1 MTGWLLRSEGQQCE
15 RAVSR
20 RERAVALAVREVDAR
35 MDSRFDG
42 GRGMPLSA
50 AQTGMWFAQALDPR
64 SPAFRAAEV
73 VEIRGPVDVGF
84 LERALREALTDAEGL
99 RARFV
104 TDDGGEVRQVVEP
117 LDGWELPE
125 VDLRGESDPTAAAYA
140 WMRADLDRPVDLGH
154 SPTGVFAAL
163 RTAEDRWLLY
173 LAMHHITLDGYGAAL
188 FIQRI
193 AEAYTA
199 LDAGEPVP
207 PCRMGRLSQVLA
219 DEAEYHVSER
229 FARDREYWAA
239 ELADWPSR
247 PDSAHEVPDIPRGFV
262 RATGHLDPAATD
274 GLRTLAR
281 RARTGLATAAMAALS
296 LYVHRLSG
304 RDEVTLD
311 LTVTGRGAAARDV
324 PTMLA
329 NILPLRVRTDERC
342 TVEELLRHTVDKAK
356 GLLRHQRY
364 PYGYLAR
371 ELKVARRA
379 EGFADDWGINIMT
392 HDKELRFGRYPA
404 VLHNLSNGPVT
415 GLGVNV
421 YDRPTDG
428 SLRIDFQADPALY
441 SAADVTAHHRRFMAL
456 LRTLSQAEPILP
468 LKDIDVLPAGER
480 AELLSAAKG
489 AEHPVPATT
498 LPELFQAHARRAP
511 GRTALVCGGT
521 ELSGGELNARAN
533 RLAHLLLARGAAAET
548 YVAVLLPRTADY
560 VVALLAILK
569 TGAACVP
576 LDPGHPAERI
586 RTMVADAR
594 PLCVITTSAEA
605 PRLAQGTPALALD
618 EEGTVRELGA
628 LPVTDPGDRD
638 RPRPTRAHHPAYVS
652 FTSGTSGR
660 PKGVVVE
667 HRQLTHLF
675 FDHDRDL
682 IAPNAASAGRRLRAA
697 LTASFSFDTAWVGL
711 LFLAAGQELHLV
723 EEPVRFDPAALV
735 ALVRERRI
743 DFLDLTPSF
752 LRQLLAAGLAD
763 GAGHHPRMVMVGG
776 EAIDAD
782 LWQQLRTCPS
792 TVFHNYYGPTECA
805 VDAVYRR
812 IEESTERPVIGRPGH
827 NVRAY
832 VLDHALRPVPA
843 TVPGEL
849 YLAGAQVARGYLG
862 RPDLTAERFVADPF
876 GAAGSRMYRTGDLV
890 RWTHEG
896 ELEYLGRNDQQVKV
910 RGVRIELPEIEAV
923 LAGHPLVAHAAAA
936 VHETGH
942 GTSATQTLIA
952 HVVPGRGPGGDGT
965 GARLDPVDLRSWA
978 SARLPSP
985 MVPSRFVVHRA
996 LPLTVQGKL
1005 DRAALATAVAPAAPA
1020 GGRPAGSPL
1029 EKELCGIFCDVLDVP
1044 DVSVDDDFFALGG
1057 HSLLA
1062 AQLTARVRT
1071 ELGAELLLGALYQ
1084 APTVASL
1091 ARLLEEDTPRDAFEV
1106 LLPLRTTGDRPPLFC
1121 VHPAGGLGWCYAT
1134 LPPHLPADVPVY
1146 ALQARGLRSAD
1157 RPAAS
1162 FGEMIADYTRH
1173 IRSVQRSGPYHLL
1186 GWSLGGALAH
1196 AIAVQLQSEG
1206 ERVDML
1212 AMLDAQPIDPS
1223 GHLRAEQD
1231 SQRLTNLL
1239 LEAAGQLP
1247 RQRGPLPDGVLSGRD
1262 VLPAEAL
1269 RASYAEHAL
1278 DETHLKAATAL
1289 ISHHATLLPTFTEGV
1304 FDGDLVYFH
1313 ATRGKPDTAPT
1324 GRAWQPWVTG
1334 RITSHDTACTHHAM
1348 TQAENI
1354 ALTGDV
1360 LTERLVPGLRR
1371 SGGS

>member
-1 MTGWLLRSEGQQCE
+1 
-15 RAVSR
+15 
-20 RERAVALAVREVDAR
+20 
-35 MDSRFDG
+35 
-42 GRGMPLSA
+42 MPLSA
-50 AQTGMWFAQALDPR
+50 AQTGMWFAQALDPQ

-73 VEIRGPVDVGF
+73 VEIHGPVDVGV
-84 LERALREALTDAEGL
+84 LERALRVALTDAEGL

-104 TDDGGEVRQVVEP
+104 TDDGGEVRQIVKP
-117 LDGWELPE
+117 LGDWRLPE
-125 VDLRGESDPTAAAYA
+125 VDLRDEDDPTAAAYA
-140 WMRADLDRPVDLGH
+140 WMRAELDRPVDLGRA
-154 SPTGVFAAL
+154 PTVVFTAL
-163 RTAEDRWLLY
+163 RTAADRCLLY

-207 PCRMGRLSQVLA
+207 PCRMGTLSQVLA
-219 DEAEYHVSER
+219 DEAEYHASER
-229 FARDREYWAA
+229 FVRDREYWAA

-262 RATGHLDPAATD
+262 RATGHLDAAATD
-274 GLRTLAR
+274 GLRAR
-281 RARTGLATAAMAALS
+281 ARGARTGLATAAMAALS
-296 LYVHRLSG
+296 LYVHRFSG
-304 RDEVTLD
+304 RDQVTLD
-311 LTVTGRGAAARDV
+311 LTVTGRGAAARNV

-329 NILPLRVRTDERC
+329 NILPLRVRIDERS
-342 TVEELLRHTVDKAK
+342 TLDDLLRHTVDKAK

-371 ELKVARRA
+371 ELKIARSP

-392 HDKELRFGRYPA
+392 HDKELAFGTYAA

-421 YDRPTDG
+421 YDRPADG

-456 LRTLSQAEPILP
+456 LRTLSRTEPLVP
-468 LKDIDVLPAGER
+468 LKDIDVLPAEER
-480 AELLSAAKG
+480 ARLLNTAQG
-489 AEHPVPATT
+489 GEHPVPATT
-498 LPELFQAHARRAP
+498 LPELFEAHARRAP
-511 GRTALVCGGT
+511 AETALVCGGA
-521 ELSGGELNARAN
+521 ELTFGELDARAN
-533 RLAHLLLARGAAAET
+533 RLAHLLLARGAAPET

-560 VVALLAILK
+560 VVALLAVLK

-586 RTMVADAR
+586 RAMVADAR
-594 PLCVITTSAEA
+594 PLYVITASAEA
-605 PRLAQGTPALALD
+605 TRLARATPTVVLD
-618 EEGTVRELGA
+618 EEATVLDLGRR
-628 LPVTDPGDRD
+628 PETDPGAPH
-638 RPRPTRAHHPAYVS
+638 RPSSSWAGHPAYVS

-667 HRQLTHLF
+667 HRQLTNLF
-675 FDHDRDL
+675 FDHERDL
-682 IAPNAASAGRRLRAA
+682 IAPGVAAAGRRLRAA

-711 LFLAAGQELHLV
+711 LFLAAGQELHLI

-735 ALVRERRI
+735 AGVRERRI

-752 LRQLLAAGLAD
+752 LRRLLAAGLAD
-763 GAGHHPRMVMVGG
+763 GEGHHPRMVMVGG

-782 LWQQLRTCPS
+782 LWQRLRSCPS
-792 TVFHNYYGPTECA
+792 TVFHNYYGPTECT

-812 IEESTERPVIGRPGH
+812 IEEDAEHPVIGRPGH

-849 YLAGAQVARGYLG
+849 YLAGAQVTRGYLG

-890 RWTHEG
+890 RLSHEG
-896 ELEYLGRNDQQVKV
+896 DLEYLGRNDRQVKV

-923 LAGHPLVAHAAAA
+923 LAGHPDIAHAAVT
-936 VHETGH
+936 VHETGRGAH
-942 GTSATQTLIA
+942 ATQTLTA
-952 HVVPGRGPGGDGT
+952 HVVAAESRAAGT
-965 GARLDPVDLRSWA
+965 GAPLEAVDLRSWA

-1005 DRAALATAVAPAAPA
+1005 DRAALAAAAAPAAPA

-1029 EKELCGIFCDVLDVP
+1029 EKELCGIFCDVLGVP

-1062 AQLTARVRT
+1062 AQLTARVRADLGT
-1071 ELGAELLLGALYQ
+1071 ELPLGALYQ
-1084 APTVASL
+1084 APTVLSL
-1091 ARLLEEDTPRDAFEV
+1091 ARLLEADTQRDAFEV
-1106 LLPLRTTGDRPPLFC
+1106 LLPLRTTGTRPPLFC

-1146 ALQARGLRSAD
+1146 ALQARGLRGTD

-1162 FGEMIADYTRH
+1162 FREMITDYTRH

-1206 ERVDML
+1206 ERVDLL

-1223 GHLRAEQD
+1223 DRLRVEQD
-1231 SQRLTNLL
+1231 SRRTTDLL

-1247 RQRGPLPDGVLSGRD
+1247 
-1262 VLPAEAL
+1262 
-1269 RASYAEHAL
+1269 YAEHAL
-1278 DETHLKAATAL
+1278 DEAHLQAATAL
-1289 ISHHATLLPTFTEGV
+1289 ISHHATLLPTFTAGV

-1334 RITSHDTACTHHAM
+1334 HITSHDTACTHHAM
-1348 TQAENI
+1348 TRAENI
-1354 ALTGDV
+1354 ALTGTV
-1360 LTERLVPGLRR
+1360 LTARLLPGPRR
-1371 SGGS
+1371 RDAPR

>member
-1 MTGWLLRSEGQQCE
+1 
-15 RAVSR
+15 
-20 RERAVALAVREVDAR
+20 

-73 VEIRGPVDVGF
+73 VEIQGPVDAGV

-104 TDDGGEVRQVVEP
+104 TDDDGGVRQVVEP
-117 LDGWELPE
+117 LGDWRLPE
-125 VDLRGESDPTAAAYA
+125 VDLRDEDDPTAAAYA
-140 WMRADLDRPVDLGH
+140 WMRAELDRPVDLGRA
-154 SPTGVFAAL
+154 PTVVFTAL
-163 RTAEDRWLLY
+163 RTAQDRCLLY

-193 AEAYTA
+193 AEVYTA
-199 LDAGEPVP
+199 LDAGRPVP
-207 PCRMGRLSQVLA
+207 PGRMGALSRVLE
-219 DEAEYHVSER
+219 DEAEYHASER
-229 FARDREYWAA
+229 FVRDREYWAA

-247 PDSAHEVPDIPRGFV
+247 PDSAHEVPDVPRGFV
-262 RATGHLDPAATD
+262 RSTGHLDAAATD
-274 GLRTLAR
+274 GLRDLAR
-281 RARTGLATAAMAALS
+281 AARTGLATAAMAALS

-311 LTVTGRGAAARDV
+311 LTVTGRGPAARDV

-329 NILPLRVRTDERC
+329 NILPLRVRLDGQGTLED
-342 TVEELLRHTVDKAK
+342 LLRHTVGKAK

-364 PYGYLAR
+364 PYGYVAR
-371 ELKVARRA
+371 ELKIARRP

-392 HDKELRFGRYPA
+392 HDKELAFGRYAA

-421 YDRPTDG
+421 YDRPADG

-441 SAADVTAHHRRFMAL
+441 SAADVAAHHRRFMAL
-456 LRTLSQAEPILP
+456 LRTLSRAEPHLPLRDIEILP
-468 LKDIDVLPAGER
+468 AEER
-480 AELLSAAKG
+480 AHLLSTARG
-489 AEHPVPATT
+489 DEHPVPDTT
-498 LPELFQAHARRAP
+498 LPELFEAHARRAP
-511 GRTALVCGGT
+511 AETALVCGGT
-521 ELSGGELNARAN
+521 ELTRGELNARAN
-533 RLAHLLLARGAAAET
+533 RLAHLLLARGAAPET

-560 VVALLAILK
+560 VVALLAVLK

-576 LDPGHPAERI
+576 LDPAHPAERI
-586 RTMVADAR
+586 RAMVADAR
-594 PLCVITTSAEA
+594 PRYVITTSAEA
-605 PRLAQGTPALALD
+605 PRLARATPRVVLD
-618 EEGTVRELGA
+618 EEATVLGPGCRPEA
-628 LPVTDPGDRD
+628 DPGGPH
-638 RPRPTRAHHPAYVS
+638 RPSWAGHPAYVS

-667 HRQLTHLF
+667 HRQLTNLF
-675 FDHDRDL
+675 FDHERDL
-682 IAPNAASAGRRLRAA
+682 IAPGVASAGRRLRAA

-735 ALVRERRI
+735 AGVRERRI

-752 LRQLLAAGLAD
+752 LRRLLAAGLVEGED
-763 GAGHHPRMVMVGG
+763 HRPRMVMVGG
-776 EAIDAD
+776 EAIDAA
-782 LWQQLRTCPS
+782 LWQRLRTCPS
-792 TVFHNYYGPTECA
+792 TVFHNYYGPTECT

-812 IEESTERPVIGRPGH
+812 IEETAERPVIGRPGH

-832 VLDHALRPVPA
+832 VLDRALRPVPA

-849 YLAGAQVARGYLG
+849 YLGGAQVARGYLG
-862 RPDLTAERFVADPF
+862 RTDLTAERFVADPF
-876 GAAGSRMYRTGDLV
+876 GPAGSRMYRTGDLV
-890 RWTHEG
+890 RLTHEG
-896 ELEYLGRNDQQVKV
+896 DLEYLGRNDQQVKV
-910 RGVRIELPEIEAV
+910 RGVRIELPEIETV
-923 LAGHPLVAHAAAA
+923 VAGHPGIAHAAVT

-942 GTSATQTLIA
+942 GARATQTLTA
-952 HVVPGRGPGGDGT
+952 HVVAAESPAADA
-965 GARLDPVDLRSWA
+965 GAPLDSVDLRAWA

-1005 DRAALATAVAPAAPA
+1005 DRAALAAATAPAAPA
-1020 GGRPAGSPL
+1020 CGRPAGSTL

-1044 DVSVDDDFFALGG
+1044 DVSIDDDFFALGG

-1071 ELGAELLLGALYQ
+1071 DLGAELPLGALYQ
-1084 APTVASL
+1084 APTVVSL
-1091 ARLLEEDTPRDAFEV
+1091 ARLLEADTQRDAFEV
-1106 LLPLRTTGDRPPLFC
+1106 LLPLRTTGTRPPLFC

-1134 LPPHLPADVPVY
+1134 LPPHLPADIPVY
-1146 ALQARGLRSAD
+1146 ALQARGLRGTD

-1162 FGEMIADYTRH
+1162 FGEMITDYTRH
-1173 IRSVQRSGPYHLL
+1173 IRSVQGSGPYHLL

-1196 AIAVQLQSEG
+1196 AIAVRLQSEG

-1231 SQRLTNLL
+1231 SRRVTNLL
-1239 LEAAGQLP
+1239 LEAAGHLP
-1247 RQRGPLPDGVLSGRD
+1247 GPGGPARDGGSGRD
-1262 VLPAEAL
+1262 VMPAEVL

-1278 DETHLKAATAL
+1278 DEVHLKAATAL

-1354 ALTGDV
+1354 ALTGTV
-1360 LTERLVPGLRR
+1360 LTQRLLPGSRR
-1371 SGGS
+1371 GDDHGDVRECLAPRMTCADGGTSQCGHMPRTT

>member
-1 MTGWLLRSEGQQCE
+1 
-15 RAVSR
+15 
-20 RERAVALAVREVDAR
+20 

-73 VEIRGPVDVGF
+73 VEIQGPVDADA

-104 TDDGGEVRQVVEP
+104 TDDGGEVRQIVEP
-117 LDGWELPE
+117 LRDWRLPE
-125 VDLRGESDPTAAAYA
+125 IDLRGEDDPTAAAYA
-140 WMRADLDRPVDLGH
+140 WMRAELDRPVDLGRT
-154 SPTGVFAAL
+154 PTAVFTAL
-163 RTAEDRWLLY
+163 RTAEDRCLLY

-193 AEAYTA
+193 AEVYTA

-207 PCRMGRLSQVLA
+207 PCRMGTLSQVLA
-219 DEAEYHVSER
+219 DEADYHASER

-262 RATGHLDPAATD
+262 RATGHLDAAATD
-274 GLRTLAR
+274 GLRAR
-281 RARTGLATAAMAALS
+281 ARGARTGLATAAMAALS
-296 LYVHRLSG
+296 LYVHRFSG
-304 RDEVTLD
+304 RDQVTLD

-329 NILPLRVRTDERC
+329 NILPLRVRVDERS
-342 TVEELLRHTVDKAK
+342 TLDDLLRHTVDKAK
-356 GLLRHQRY
+356 GVLRHQRY
-364 PYGYLAR
+364 PYGYMAR
-371 ELKVARRA
+371 ELKIARRP

-392 HDKELRFGRYPA
+392 HDKELSFGAYAA

-421 YDRPTDG
+421 YDRPADG

-456 LRTLSQAEPILP
+456 LRTLSRAEPLVP
-468 LKDIDVLPAGER
+468 LTDIEVLPAEER
-480 AELLSAAKG
+480 ARLLSAAKG
-489 AEHPVPATT
+489 DEHPVPATT
-498 LPELFQAHARRAP
+498 LPELFEAHARRTPAE
-511 GRTALVCGGT
+511 TALVCGGT
-521 ELSGGELNARAN
+521 ELTFGELNARAN
-533 RLAHLLLARGAAAET
+533 RLAHLLLARGAAPET

-560 VVALLAILK
+560 VVALLAVLK

-586 RTMVADAR
+586 RAMVADAR
-594 PLCVITTSAEA
+594 PLYVITASAEA
-605 PRLAQGTPALALD
+605 PRLARATPAVVLD
-618 EEGTVRELGA
+618 DEATVLG
-628 LPVTDPGDRD
+628 LGRRPETDP
-638 RPRPTRAHHPAYVS
+638 RAPHQPSASGAGHPAYVS

-667 HRQLTHLF
+667 HRQLTNLF
-675 FDHDRDL
+675 FDHERDL
-682 IAPNAASAGRRLRAA
+682 IAPGVAAAGRRLRAA

-711 LFLAAGQELHLV
+711 LFLAAGQELHLI
-723 EEPVRFDPAALV
+723 EEPVRLDPAALV
-735 ALVRERRI
+735 AGVRERRV

-752 LRQLLAAGLAD
+752 LRRLLAAGLVD
-763 GAGHHPRMVMVGG
+763 GEGHHPRMVMVGG

-782 LWQQLRTCPS
+782 LWQRLRSCPS
-792 TVFHNYYGPTECA
+792 TVFHNYYGPTECT

-812 IEESTERPVIGRPGH
+812 IGKDAERPVIGRPGH

-832 VLDHALRPVPA
+832 VLDRALRPVPA

-849 YLAGAQVARGYLG
+849 YLAGAQVTRGYLG

-890 RWTHEG
+890 RLTHEG
-896 ELEYLGRNDQQVKV
+896 DLEYLGRNDQQVKV
-910 RGVRIELPEIEAV
+910 RGVRVELPEIEAV
-923 LAGHPLVAHAAAA
+923 LAGHPEIAHAAVT

-942 GTSATQTLIA
+942 GARATQTLTA
-952 HVVPGRGPGGDGT
+952 HVVAAENLAAGAGGPLE
-965 GARLDPVDLRSWA
+965 AVDLRSWA

-1005 DRAALATAVAPAAPA
+1005 DRAALAAATAPVAPV

-1062 AQLTARVRT
+1062 AQLTARVRADLGT
-1071 ELGAELLLGALYQ
+1071 ELPLGALYQ
-1084 APTVASL
+1084 APTVLSL
-1091 ARLLEEDTPRDAFEV
+1091 ARLLEADTQRDAFEV
-1106 LLPLRTTGDRPPLFC
+1106 LLPLRTTGARPPLFC

-1146 ALQARGLRSAD
+1146 AIQARGLRGTEQ
-1157 RPAAS
+1157 PAAS
-1162 FGEMIADYTRH
+1162 FREMITDYTRH

-1206 ERVDML
+1206 ERVDLL

-1223 GHLRAEQD
+1223 DRLRVEQD
-1231 SQRLTNLL
+1231 SRRTTDLL

-1247 RQRGPLPDGVLSGRD
+1247 RRGGSGRD
-1262 VLPAEAL
+1262 ALPSEAL

-1354 ALTGDV
+1354 ALTGTV
-1360 LTERLVPGLRR
+1360 LTDRLLPRPRR
-1371 SGGS
+1371 DA

>member
-1 MTGWLLRSEGQQCE
+1 
-15 RAVSR
+15 
-20 RERAVALAVREVDAR
+20 

-73 VEIRGPVDVGF
+73 VELQGPVDVDV

-104 TDDGGEVRQVVEP
+104 TDDGGDVRQVVEP
-117 LDGWELPE
+117 LRGWGLPRI
-125 VDLRGESDPTAAAYA
+125 DLRDESDPTAAAYA
-140 WMRADLDRPVDLGH
+140 WMRAELDRPVDLGR

-163 RTAEDRWLLY
+163 RTAQDRCLLY
-173 LAMHHITLDGYGAAL
+173 LGMHHITLDGYGAAL

-193 AEAYTA
+193 AEVYTA

-207 PCRMGRLSQVLA
+207 PCRMGALSQVLA
-219 DEAEYHVSER
+219 DEAEYHASER
-229 FARDREYWAA
+229 FVRDREYWAA

-262 RATGHLDPAATD
+262 RATGHLDAATTD
-274 GLRTLAR
+274 GLRSLAR

-329 NILPLRVRTDERC
+329 NILPLRVRMDERS
-342 TVEELLRHTVDKAK
+342 TLEDLLRHTVDKAK

-371 ELKVARRA
+371 ELKIARRP

-392 HDKELRFGRYPA
+392 HDKELAFGRYAA

-456 LRTLSQAEPILP
+456 LRTLSQADPAQP
-468 LKDIDVLPAGER
+468 LKDIDLLPAGER

-489 AEHPVPATT
+489 AEHAVPATT
-498 LPELFQAHARRAP
+498 LPELFEAHARRAP
-511 GRTALVCGGT
+511 ERTALVCGGT
-521 ELSGGELNARAN
+521 ELTGGELNARAN
-533 RLAHLLLARGAAAET
+533 RLAHLLLARGAAPET
-548 YVAVLLPRTADY
+548 YMAVLLPRTADY
-560 VVALLAILK
+560 AVALLAVLK

-576 LDPGHPAERI
+576 LDPSHPAERV
-586 RTMVADAR
+586 RTMVGDAR

-605 PRLAQGTPALALD
+605 SRLARATPTVVLD
-618 EEGTVRELGA
+618 EERTVVELGCR
-628 LPVTDPGDRD
+628 PVTDPRDPD
-638 RPRPTRAHHPAYVS
+638 RPRPLRAHHPAYVS

-667 HRQLTHLF
+667 HRQLTNLF
-675 FDHDRDL
+675 FDHERDL
-682 IAPNAASAGRRLRAA
+682 IAPGVASAGRRLRAA

-711 LFLAAGQELHLV
+711 LFLAAGQELHLI
-723 EEPVRFDPAALV
+723 EEPVRLDPGALV
-735 ALVRERRI
+735 ATVRERRI

-752 LRQLLAAGLAD
+752 LRRLLAAGLVE
-763 GAGHHPRMVMVGG
+763 GEGHHPRMVMVGG
-776 EAIDAD
+776 EAIDAG
-782 LWQQLRTCPS
+782 LWQRLRTCPT
-792 TVFHNYYGPTECA
+792 TVFHNYYGPTECT
-805 VDAVYRR
+805 VDAVYGR
-812 IEESTERPVIGRPGH
+812 IEEAAERPVIGRPGH

-862 RPDLTAERFVADPF
+862 RPGLTAERFVADPF

-890 RWTHEG
+890 RRTHEG
-896 ELEYLGRNDQQVKV
+896 ELEYLGRDDQQVKV

-923 LAGHPLVAHAAAA
+923 LAGHPRVAHAAVT
-936 VHETGH
+936 VHEDGR
-942 GTSATQTLIA
+942 GALATQALVA
-952 HVVPGRGPGGDGT
+952 HVVTDRDPVAGGT
-965 GARLDPVDLRSWA
+965 GTPVPDGVDTPVADSVGAPLDTVGLRSWV

-1005 DRAALATAVAPAAPA
+1005 DRAALATAAAPAAPV

-1029 EKELCGIFCDVLDVP
+1029 EKELCGIFCDVLDIA
-1044 DVSVDDDFFALGG
+1044 DVSIDDDFFALGG

-1071 ELGAELLLGALYQ
+1071 DLGAELLLGALYQ
-1084 APTVASL
+1084 APTVAAL
-1091 ARLLEEDTPRDAFEV
+1091 ARLLEADTQQDAFEV
-1106 LLPLRTTGDRPPLFC
+1106 LLPLRTTGTRPPLFC

-1146 ALQARGLRSAD
+1146 ALQARGLRGAD

-1162 FGEMIADYTRH
+1162 FREMIADYIRH

-1196 AIAVQLQSEG
+1196 AVAVQLQSEG

-1212 AMLDAQPIDPS
+1212 AMLDAQPIDPA
-1223 GHLRAEQD
+1223 GHLCAEQD

-1247 RQRGPLPDGVLSGRD
+1247 QQRGPSQGGAAPCRAVM
-1262 VLPAEAL
+1262 PAEAL
-1269 RASYAEHAL
+1269 ASYAEHTL
-1278 DETHLKAATAL
+1278 DEVHLKAATAL

-1313 ATRGKPDTAPT
+1313 ATRGKPATAPT
-1324 GRAWQPWVTG
+1324 GRTWQPWITG

-1354 ALTGDV
+1354 ALTGSV
-1360 LTERLVPGLRR
+1360 LTERLAPRPSPR
-1371 SGGS
+1371 

>member
-1 MTGWLLRSEGQQCE
+1 
-15 RAVSR
+15 
-20 RERAVALAVREVDAR
+20 
-35 MDSRFDG
+35 
-42 GRGMPLSA
+42 MPLSA

-73 VEIRGPVDVGF
+73 VEIQGPVDVGA
-84 LERALREALTDAEGL
+84 LQRALREALTDAEGL

-104 TDDGGEVRQVVEP
+104 TDDGGEVRQIIEP
-117 LDGWELPE
+117 LGVWSLPE
-125 VDLRGESDPTAAAYA
+125 VDLRGEGDPTSAAYA
-140 WMRADLDRPVDLGH
+140 WMRAELDRPVDLGR
-154 SPTGVFAAL
+154 SPTAVLTAL
-163 RTAEDRWLLY
+163 RTADDRYLLY
-173 LAMHHITLDGYGAAL
+173 LALHHITLDGFGAAL
-188 FIQRI
+188 FIERI
-193 AEAYTA
+193 AEVYTA
-199 LDAGEPVP
+199 LAAGEPVP
-207 PCRMGRLSQVLA
+207 PSRMGTLSQVLA
-219 DEAEYHVSER
+219 DEAEYHASER
-229 FARDREYWAA
+229 FVRDREYWAA
-239 ELADWPSR
+239 ELADWPAR

-262 RATGHLDPAATD
+262 RATGHLDATATD

-281 RARTGLATAAMAALS
+281 GARTGLATAAMAALS

-304 RDEVTLD
+304 REEVTLD
-311 LTVTGRGAAARDV
+311 LTVTGRGAAARTV

-329 NILPLRVRTDERC
+329 NILPLRVRMDGRSTLED
-342 TVEELLRHTVDKAK
+342 LLRHTVDKAK

-364 PYGYLAR
+364 PYGYVAR
-371 ELKVARRA
+371 ELRIARRP

-392 HDKELRFGRYPA
+392 HDKELRFGPCPA

-441 SAADVTAHHRRFMAL
+441 SAADVTAHHQRFMAL
-456 LRTLSQAEPILP
+456 LRTLAQAEPILP
-468 LKDIDVLPAGER
+468 LKDIDLLTAGER
-480 AELLSAAKG
+480 AELLRTARG

-498 LPELFQAHARRAP
+498 LPELFEAQVRRAP
-511 GRTALVCGGT
+511 GRTALVCGDT
-521 ELSGGELNARAN
+521 ELTGGELNARAN
-533 RLAHLLLARGAAAET
+533 RLAHQLIARGAAPET
-548 YVAVLLPRTADY
+548 HVAVLLPRTADY
-560 VVALLAILK
+560 VTALLAILK

-576 LDPGHPAERI
+576 LDPSHPAERI

-594 PLCVITTSAEA
+594 PLCVVTTSAEA
-605 PRLAQGTPALALD
+605 TRLVCATPTLVLDEAATVAALD
-618 EEGTVRELGA
+618 GRA
-628 LPVTDPGDRD
+628 ATDPGGRD
-638 RPRPTRAHHPAYVS
+638 RPLSPRHPAYVS

-667 HRQLTHLF
+667 HRQLTHLY
-675 FDHDRDL
+675 FDHERDL
-682 IAPNAASAGRRLRAA
+682 IAPDAAAAGRRLRAA
-697 LTASFSFDTAWVGL
+697 LTASFSFDTSWVGL
-711 LFLAAGQELHLV
+711 LFLAAGQELHLI
-723 EEPVRFDPAALV
+723 EEPVRLDPAALV
-735 ALVRERRI
+735 AQVRERRI
-743 DFLDLTPSF
+743 DFLDITPSF
-752 LRQLLAAGLAD
+752 LRQLLAAGLVD
-763 GAGHHPRMVMVGG
+763 GAGHHPRMVMIGG
-776 EAIDAD
+776 EALDAG
-782 LWQQLRTCPS
+782 LWQRLRACPT
-792 TVFHNYYGPTECA
+792 TVFHNYYGPTECT

-812 IEESTERPVIGRPGH
+812 ITPDAERPVIGRPGH
-827 NVRAY
+827 HVRAY

-890 RWTHEG
+890 RWTHDG
-896 ELEYLGRNDQQVKV
+896 ELEYLGRNDQQIKV

-923 LAGHPLVAHAAAA
+923 LTGHPDIAHAAVA
-936 VHETGH
+936 VQESGGGAT
-942 GTSATQTLIA
+942 ATQTLTA
-952 HVVPGRGPGGDGT
+952 HIVAARDAAVDGPGAHPDS
-965 GARLDPVDLRSWA
+965 VDLRAWA
-978 SARLPSP
+978 SAQLPSP

-1005 DRAALATAVAPAAPA
+1005 DRAALAAAAAPAAPVD
-1020 GGRPAGSPL
+1020 GRPATSPL

-1044 DVSVDDDFFALGG
+1044 DVSIDDDFFALGG

-1062 AQLTARVRT
+1062 ARLTARVRT
-1071 ELGAELLLGALYQ
+1071 DLGAELLLGALYQ

-1091 ARLLEEDTPRDAFEV
+1091 ARLLEDGSPQDAFEV
-1106 LLPLRTTGDRPPLFC
+1106 LLPLRTTGSRPPLFC

-1146 ALQARGLRSAD
+1146 ALQARGLRSDD

-1162 FGEMIADYTRH
+1162 FREMIADYTRH
-1173 IRSVQRSGPYHLL
+1173 IRSVQPSGPYHLL

-1206 ERVDML
+1206 ERVDLL
-1212 AMLDAQPIDPS
+1212 AMLDAQPIDPA

-1231 SQRLTNLL
+1231 SRRLTNLL

-1247 RQRGPLPDGVLSGRD
+1247 QHRVPRQDGMVSGADGVP
-1262 VLPAEAL
+1262 VEAL
-1269 RASYAEHAL
+1269 RASYAEHGL
-1278 DETHLKAATAL
+1278 DEVHLKAATAL

-1324 GRAWQPWVTG
+1324 GRTWQPWITG

-1360 LTERLVPGLRR
+1360 LTEALVPGDA
-1371 SGGS
+1371 